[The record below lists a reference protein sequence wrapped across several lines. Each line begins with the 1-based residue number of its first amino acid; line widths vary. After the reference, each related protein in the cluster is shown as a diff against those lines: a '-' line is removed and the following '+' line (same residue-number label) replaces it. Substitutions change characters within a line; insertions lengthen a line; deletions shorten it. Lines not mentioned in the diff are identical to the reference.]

1 MQMLKTFAMGGV
13 HPPQEKRSSDQSI
26 IYGNIPEQLWI
37 PVNQHIGKPCEVVV
51 ERRAVVKRGDILA
64 KSTGY
69 VSSNV
74 HAPVDGIVD
83 KIIRFPQLGGQ
94 SGDCILLKP
103 SEPGRSY
110 KEIIESENT
119 TDIDI
124 DSMTPKLI
132 RSKIE
137 EAGIVGMGGA
147 GFPTHV
153 KLSPPA
159 DKVIDTLIINGAECE
174 PYITSD
180 HRVMLEKSD
189 ELFLGIQV
197 LQKMFNGV
205 PVYIGVE
212 VNKPDAIRL
221 LERKSKN
228 YNNIFISPLKVKY
241 PQGGEKQLIKAI
253 LDREVPSKNLPMDV
267 GVVVQNV
274 STVIA
279 IHDAVYYNR
288 PLTGRVVTIAG
299 NLVHHPGN
307 IMLPVGTPVS
317 TIIKDFEIDSDRVR
331 MFISGGPMMGKT
343 SFSFESPITKT
354 TSALLFFDESNF
366 VNRVE
371 NPCIRC
377 GSCITVCPMGLTP
390 VTYTDMIRANKMDK
404 SAKEAILDCIECGSC
419 SYNCPA
425 NRKLVHWMRLGKNM
439 IRREN

>member
-1 MQMLKTFAMGGV
+1 MLKTFVSGGV
-13 HPPQEKRSSDQSI
+13 HPPQEKRSSDQAI
-26 IYGNIPEQLWI
+26 KYGNIPEQLWI

-51 ERRAVVKRGDILA
+51 ERRTVVKRGDILA

-74 HAPVDGIVD
+74 HAPVDGTVD
-83 KIIRFPQLGGQ
+83 KIVRFPQLGGQ
-94 SGDCILLKP
+94 FDECILLKP
-103 SEPGRSY
+103 NEPGRSFQ
-110 KEIIESENT
+110 EIIESENIET
-119 TDIDI
+119 IDI
-124 DSMTPKLI
+124 DSLTPEII
-132 RSKIE
+132 RKKIE

-153 KLSPPA
+153 KLSPPP
-159 DKVIDTLIINGAECE
+159 DKIIDTLIINGAECE

-180 HRVMLEKSD
+180 HRVMLERAD
-189 ELFLGIQV
+189 ELFKGIQL
-197 LQKMFNGV
+197 LQKLFNGV
-205 PVYIGVE
+205 PVFIGVE

-228 YNNIFISPLKVKY
+228 YKNIFISPLKVKY

-253 LDREVPSKNLPMDV
+253 LNREVPSKNLPMDV

-274 STVIA
+274 STVVA
-279 IHDAVYYNR
+279 IQEAVYFNR
-288 PLTGRVVTIAG
+288 PLSGRVVTVAG

-317 TIIKDFEIDSDRVR
+317 TIIKDFDIDTHSVK

-343 SFSFESPITKT
+343 SFSFESPVTKT
-354 TSALLFFDESNF
+354 TSALLFFDESF
-366 VNRVE
+366 SVNRAE

-390 VTYTDMIRANKMDK
+390 VTFTDMIRSNKMDK

-425 NRKLVHWMRLGKNM
+425 NRKLVQWMRLGKNM